1 MNDNGLSWSQRS
13 SGLVPALSG
22 SALQLLSAVP
32 SGMRQRAVGW
42 SLSAAPL
49 ARSIESELVNEVSRC
64 WADIPLPRSLP
75 EIIDDARRLQLTLLL
90 EQPSALADGPET
102 TGLHLEVQSLQPLER
117 MLEGGRS
124 ALVVTPTFGAW
135 QVIAPGLARRGYA
148 VAFLDLRPPA
158 ARPSRPQPPGPGLDL
173 LTLPSRGLARS
184 LVQCAKGAPRVIV
197 MQGDEGCGSRWANG
211 TLLGRSASVGSTPF
225 ELARRY
231 DLGLLPVFAVRQN
244 GLNRLRVE
252 APLKISDTGRGDGDL
267 DTTAGRW
274 LKLVDRYAR
283 RHPEQYLP
291 FLLDRRLRRMD
302 DPLPLF
308 ADALDPGPQAA
319 ER

>member
-1 MNDNGLSWSQRS
+1 
-13 SGLVPALSG
+13 
-22 SALQLLSAVP
+22 
-32 SGMRQRAVGW
+32 MRQRAVGL

-49 ARSIESELVNEVSRC
+49 ARAIEVELVDEVSRC
-64 WADIPLPRSLP
+64 WAEIPLPRSLP
-75 EIIDDARRLQLTLLL
+75 EIIDEARRLQLTLLL
-90 EQPSALADGPET
+90 EQRAAMANGPET
-102 TGLHLEVQSLQPLER
+102 TGLHLEVQSLQPLES
-117 MLEGGRS
+117 MLAGGRS
-124 ALVVTPTFGAW
+124 ALVVTPSLGAW
-135 QVIAPGLARRGYA
+135 QVVAPALARRGYP
-148 VAFLDLRPPA
+148 VAFLDLRPPG
-158 ARPSRPQPPGPGLDL
+158 ARSGASQVAGPGLDL
-173 LTLPSRGLARS
+173 VTLPSTGLARP
-184 LVQCAKGAPRVIV
+184 LVRCAKEAPRVIV
-197 MQGDEGCGSRWANG
+197 MQGDEGCGPRWANG

-231 DLGLLPVFAVRQN
+231 GLGLLPVFAVRQN
-244 GLNRLRVE
+244 GRNRLRVE
-252 APLKISDTGRGDGDL
+252 APLKISDTGRGDADL

-308 ADALDPGPQAA
+308 ADALEPGSDPV